1 MYISIRLFGVE
12 LRTMDLI
19 GPRLCFSY
27 CRRIFY
33 LCLTIFI
40 ALVTGYDRVAKIP
53 RFKFVETNLTYV
65 QGEMAIL
72 KCAVENLGTKSV
84 TWRKLPYITPILAGE
99 RRFAADPRYDANHVP
114 YRDEWN
120 LLIRNAQTSDSGIY
134 ECQVSSK
141 HRTLRQNI
149 SLLIIERR
157 FKKAIN
163 ITGARYIE
171 RGMPLLLVC
180 NATGEDFPPDAI
192 QWFFNG
198 DKIQSDSRKRLQIR
212 DELNLITNT
221 LISTLEIKYASMSD
235 TGNYVCRSSVR
246 LTTGVRVEVLNGTP
260 SMHGSRGG
268 AGTIP
273 KKRGTFNQTV
283 RVENTVHQGMRDIAA
298 ALGSTSGTILCLVVL
313 QYVITGW
320 QLLL

>member
-12 LRTMDLI
+12 LRTMDLV
-19 GPRLCFSY
+19 GPRVCFSY

-40 ALVTGYDRVAKIP
+40 AVVTGYERVAKVP

-65 QGEMAIL
+65 QGEMAVL

-99 RRFAADPRYDANHVP
+99 RRFAADLRYSANHVP
-114 YRDEWN
+114 YKDEWN

-149 SLLIIERR
+149 SLRIIERR
-157 FKKAIN
+157 YKK
-163 ITGARYIE
+163 
-171 RGMPLLLVC
+171 
-180 NATGEDFPPDAI
+180 
-192 QWFFNG
+192 
-198 DKIQSDSRKRLQIR
+198 
-212 DELNLITNT
+212 
-221 LISTLEIKYASMSD
+221 
-235 TGNYVCRSSVR
+235 
-246 LTTGVRVEVLNGTP
+246 
-260 SMHGSRGG
+260 

-273 KKRGTFNQTV
+273 KKRGTSNDTV
-283 RVENTVHQGMRDIAA
+283 RVGNKVQHGMRDVADI
-298 ALGSTSGTILCLVVL
+298 LRSTAGTIFCLIVL
-313 QYVITGW
+313 QYVIKSW
-320 QLLL
+320 QLML